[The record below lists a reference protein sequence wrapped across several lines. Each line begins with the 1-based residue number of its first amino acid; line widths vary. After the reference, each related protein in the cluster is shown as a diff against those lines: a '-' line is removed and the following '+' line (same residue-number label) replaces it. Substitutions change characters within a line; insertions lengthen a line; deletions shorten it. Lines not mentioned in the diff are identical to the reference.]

1 LHSAL
6 QALSARAPDVPR
18 IASQVHLVE
27 NIGVYDFELGA
38 AEMAQIRDLNRDQF
52 ALFDADVLA

>member
-1 LHSAL
+1 M
-6 QALSARAPDVPR
+6 PR